1 MPDVFDITLECHGAL
16 TDLLG
21 GDTVQ
26 LALDAPHTVDH
37 LIDSLSERWP
47 EAAGLL
53 ARTACARGDALL
65 PPGSPLGDDD
75 RIALIPPVSGG
86 VPGVADDDKHLTAAP
101 LDLDALM
108 AETEDER
115 CGALVIFGGTVRL
128 TNAGRTVESM
138 DYSAYGPLA
147 ARTMADIERETLEA
161 FDIHACRLQHRTGRL
176 GLGEMSVYVVVR
188 AVHRRPAFEA
198 AEHALEELK
207 ARVAVWK
214 NEYYSD
220 GTRAYLEGTE
230 VPTPE
235 RPRHSPGDQ
244 S

>member
-1 MPDVFDITLECHGAL
+1 MSDVLNITLECHCAL
-16 TDLLG
+16 TDQLG
-21 GDTVQ
+21 GDTVA

-37 LIDSLSERWP
+37 LIERLRERWP

-53 ARTACARGDALL
+53 ARTACARDDALL
-65 PPGSPLGDDD
+65 PPGSALVAGD

-86 VPGVADDDKHLTAAP
+86 APATAQDKHLTAAP

-115 CGALVIFGGTVRL
+115 CGALVVFGGTVRL
-128 TNAGRTVESM
+128 SNAGRTVESM

-147 ARTMADIERETLEA
+147 ARTMANIERETLED

-188 AVHRRPAFEA
+188 AVHRTPAFEA
-198 AEHALEELK
+198 ARHALEELK

-220 GTRAYLEGTE
+220 GTSAYLEGTE
-230 VPTPE
+230 VPVPE
-235 RPRHSPGDQ
+235 RPRNDQGDQ

>member
-1 MPDVFDITLECHGAL
+1 MAETIDVFLECHGAL
-16 TDLLG
+16 SEHMG
-21 GDTVQ
+21 GDMVE
-26 LALDAPHTVDH
+26 LGLDAPHTIDH
-37 LIDSLSERWP
+37 LLACARTRWP

-53 ARTACARGDALL
+53 SRTACARDDALL
-65 PPGSPLGDDD
+65 PPETEVGAGD

-86 VPGVADDDKHLTAAP
+86 APASEPSSHLTAAP

-108 AETEDER
+108 AETEDAR
-115 CGALVIFGGTVRL
+115 CGALVVFGGTVRL

-147 ARTMADIERETLEA
+147 ARTMADIERETMDA

-188 AVHRRPAFEA
+188 AVHRAPAFDA
-198 AEHALEELK
+198 ARFALEQLK

-220 GTRAYLEGTE
+220 GTHAYLEGTE
-230 VPTPE
+230 VPHPE
-235 RPRHSPGDQ
+235 RPR
-244 S
+244 